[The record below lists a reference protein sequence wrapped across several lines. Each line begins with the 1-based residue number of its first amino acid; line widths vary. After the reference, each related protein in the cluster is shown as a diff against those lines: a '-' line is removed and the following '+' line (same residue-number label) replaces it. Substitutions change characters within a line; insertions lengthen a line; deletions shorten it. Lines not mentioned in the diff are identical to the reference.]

1 MLLPAGSVSFAQQ
14 EDSCGLLAT
23 SPGHL
28 TCPPSLATRV
38 ALKIVMHAVVLPLSQ
53 TLFYSAIA
61 PQPDP
66 CWVPHLEACVGLR
79 SRQKTVATVRTQ
91 RGTHTTH
98 KCAVLLAV
106 DAQWIQ
112 VLLAVALGHLR
123 QTLHETR

>member
-1 MLLPAGSVSFAQQ
+1 MSFAQQ
-14 EDSCGLLAT
+14 EDSCSLLAT
-23 SPGHL
+23 LPWSPILSTLLSTLG
-28 TCPPSLATRV
+28 PYS
-38 ALKIVMHAVVLPLSQ
+38 LKIVMQINAAVFSLSQ
-53 TLFYSAIA
+53 TPFYSAIA

-66 CWVPHLEACVGLR
+66 CWVPHLEARVCLGG
-79 SRQKTVATVRTQ
+79 RQKTVATVRTQ

-112 VLLAVALGHLR
+112 VFRTVALGHLR